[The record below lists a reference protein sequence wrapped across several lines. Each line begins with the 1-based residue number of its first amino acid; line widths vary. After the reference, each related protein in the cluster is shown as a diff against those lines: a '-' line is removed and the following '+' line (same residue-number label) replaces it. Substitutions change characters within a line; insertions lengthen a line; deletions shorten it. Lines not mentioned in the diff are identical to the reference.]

1 MKQIEAQFS
10 VSPRILDHLGIAAY
24 NSLRKCLAELA
35 ANSYDADATKVSVT
49 LPDTINEDAF
59 IDIEDN
65 GSGMSEKD
73 VCDNYLFIGR
83 DRRKD
88 GDKTS
93 KGRLV
98 IGSKGIG
105 KLAGFGVA
113 SRMEVTTWKDGTQ
126 VTFTLDRESFDD
138 MQALSAS
145 KISITSATTA
155 HKNGTR
161 IRLARLSKDLQLP
174 DATAL
179 RRHLHKA
186 LPERPDFRVF
196 VNDVECTAEDV
207 PGERQ
212 EILQLIP
219 AAGTVKGF
227 YIIANSR
234 QTSPGLSI
242 RVRGRLIT
250 EPSLFG
256 LDTRAHG
263 FFTAEK
269 IVGELNAD
277 FLDPEGSS
285 GHIHG
290 LINTSRD
297 GFLEDSP
304 IVKALQQWAQSF
316 LKGII
321 QGVDAKEQKKRTNEL
336 LEKPGIR
343 ERFDRM
349 PAHVRGVARKVI
361 EGVVPKLRNV
371 GDEEAEALIEW
382 ILRYYESNVL
392 RELMKVILA
401 ADINET
407 EKLAELLQDW
417 GLKQVTSVVEIIK
430 EQIEIIGKLEELV
443 RSNKSKEVELHTL
456 IEKNLWL
463 VREGLELWSSDKP
476 LKTVLDDRIKQI
488 YKDKQDLRPDLVCK
502 SRDQGNEAVI
512 IEFKRPKEKIVMDHV
527 TQAMEYEGLIKKHR
541 PNITFNVYVVG
552 REYDPGVLA
561 MKDKLEKASVHLWS
575 FEEILQKARV
585 RFEEILE
592 ILGR

>member
-1 MKQIEAQFS
+1 
-10 VSPRILDHLGIAAY
+10 VSI
-24 NSLRKCLAELA
+24 S
-35 ANSYDADATKVSVT
+35 
-49 LPDTINEDAF
+49 LPDAIGDSAF
-59 IDIEDN
+59 IDMEDN
-65 GSGMSEKD
+65 GIGMSDKD
-73 VCDNYLFIGR
+73 VRESYLFIGR
-83 DRRKD
+83 DRRKE
-88 GDKTS
+88 GDKTKS
-93 KGRLV
+93 GRLV

-113 SRMEVTTWKDGTQ
+113 ARMEITAWKDGTQ
-126 VTFTLDRESFDD
+126 VTFVLDRESFDD
-138 MQALSAS
+138 MNALAS
-145 KISITSATTA
+145 FKIPIICSPSS
-155 HKNGTR
+155 HKNGMKV
-161 IRLARLSKDLQLP
+161 RLARLSKDLQLP
-174 DATAL
+174 APDL
-179 RRHLHKA
+179 IRRHLHKA
-186 LPERPDFRVF
+186 LPQRPDFRVF
-196 VNDVECTAEDV
+196 VNEVECTAEDV
-207 PGERQ
+207 AGERH
-212 EILQLIP
+212 EIAQDI
-219 AAGTVKGF
+219 AGVGNLRGF
-227 YIIANSR
+227 YIVSNSR
-234 QTSPGLSI
+234 QQSPGLSI
-242 RVRGRLIT
+242 RVRGRLVT

-256 LDTRAHG
+256 LDTRTHG

-269 IVGELNAD
+269 IVGEINAD
-277 FLDPEGSS
+277 FLDPEGSV

-304 IVKALQQWAQSF
+304 IVQGLMEWAKGF
-316 LKGII
+316 LKEVI

-336 LEKPGIR
+336 LDRPGIR
-343 ERFDRM
+343 DRLDRM
-349 PAHVRGVARKVI
+349 PAHVRGLARKVV
-361 EGVVPKLRNV
+361 ESVVPKLRNV
-371 GDEEAEALIEW
+371 ADEEAENLIEW

-407 EKLAELLQDW
+407 EKLAGLLQDW

-443 RSNKSKEVELHTL
+443 RSNKSKEIELHTL

-476 LKTVLDDRIKQI
+476 LKTVLDDRINQI

>member
-1 MKQIEAQFS
+1 MKQIEASFS

-35 ANSYDADATKVSVT
+35 ANSYDADATNVSIS
-49 LPDTINEDAF
+49 LPDAIDDSAF
-59 IDIEDN
+59 IDMEDN
-65 GSGMSEKD
+65 GVGMSDKD
-73 VCDNYLFIGR
+73 VRESYLFIGR
-83 DRRKD
+83 DRRKE
-88 GDKTS
+88 GDKTKS
-93 KGRLV
+93 GRLV

-113 SRMEVTTWKDGTQ
+113 GRMEITAWKDGTQ
-126 VTFTLDRESFDD
+126 VAFILDRETFDD
-138 MQALSAS
+138 MTALAS
-145 KISITSATTA
+145 FKIPITCTPSS
-155 HKNGTR
+155 HKSGMKV
-161 IRLARLSKDLQLP
+161 RLARLSKDLQLP
-174 DATAL
+174 ASDVI

-186 LPERPDFRVF
+186 LPQLPDFRVF
-196 VNDVECTAEDV
+196 VNEVECTAEDV
-207 PGERQ
+207 TGERHAFAQ
-212 EILQLIP
+212 DI
-219 AAGTVKGF
+219 AGVGNVGGF
-227 YIIANSR
+227 YIVSNSR
-234 QTSPGLSI
+234 QSSPGLSI
-242 RVRGRLIT
+242 RVRGRLVT

-269 IVGELNAD
+269 IVGEINAD
-277 FLDPEGSS
+277 FLDPKGSA

-304 IVKALQQWAQSF
+304 IVQGLIRWAQDF
-316 LKGII
+316 LKEVI
-321 QGVDAKEQKKRTNEL
+321 QGVDANEQKKRTNEL
-336 LEKPGIR
+336 LDRPGIR
-343 ERFDRM
+343 ERLDRM
-349 PAHVRGVARKVI
+349 PAHVRSLARKVV
-361 EGVVPKLRNV
+361 ESVVPKLRNV
-371 GDEEAEALIEW
+371 ADEEAENLIEW
-382 ILRYYESNVL
+382 ILRYYASNVL

-407 EKLAELLQDW
+407 EKLAGLLQDW

-443 RSNKSKEVELHTL
+443 RSNKSKEIELHTL

-476 LKTVLDDRIKQI
+476 LKTVLDDHINQI
-488 YKDKQDLRPDLVCK
+488 YKAKQDLRPDLVCK

>member
-35 ANSYDADATKVSVT
+35 ANSYDADATKVSIT
-49 LPDTINEDAF
+49 LPDAINEDAF

-65 GSGMSEKD
+65 GTGMSEKD

-88 GDKTS
+88 GGKTS
-93 KGRLV
+93 YGRLV

-113 SRMEVTTWKDGTQ
+113 SRMEVTTWKDSTQ
-126 VTFTLDRESFDD
+126 VTFILDRESFDD
-138 MQALSAS
+138 MQSLSAS

-155 HKNGTR
+155 HNNGTR

-174 DATAL
+174 DAIAL

-212 EILQLIP
+212 EIFRLIP
-219 AAGTVKGF
+219 EAGIVKGF

-234 QTSPGLSI
+234 QASPGLSI

-316 LKGII
+316 LKDII
-321 QGVDAKEQKKRTNEL
+321 QGVDAK
-336 LEKPGIR
+336 
-343 ERFDRM
+343 DR
-349 PAHVRGVARKVI
+349 
-361 EGVVPKLRNV
+361 RNV
-371 GDEEAEALIEW
+371 PTSC
-382 ILRYYESNVL
+382 LRSPAFANDS
-392 RELMKVILA
+392 IGC
-401 ADINET
+401 
-407 EKLAELLQDW
+407 QP
-417 GLKQVTSVVEIIK
+417 TS
-430 EQIEIIGKLEELV
+430 
-443 RSNKSKEVELHTL
+443 EV
-456 IEKNLWL
+456 
-463 VREGLELWSSDKP
+463 
-476 LKTVLDDRIKQI
+476 
-488 YKDKQDLRPDLVCK
+488 
-502 SRDQGNEAVI
+502 
-512 IEFKRPKEKIVMDHV
+512 
-527 TQAMEYEGLIKKHR
+527 
-541 PNITFNVYVVG
+541 
-552 REYDPGVLA
+552 
-561 MKDKLEKASVHLWS
+561 
-575 FEEILQKARV
+575 
-585 RFEEILE
+585 
-592 ILGR
+592 

>member
-35 ANSYDADATKVSVT
+35 ANSYDADAMKVSIT
-49 LPDTINEDAF
+49 LPDAINEDAF

-65 GSGMSEKD
+65 GTGMSEKD

-126 VTFTLDRESFDD
+126 VTFILDRESFDD

-155 HKNGTR
+155 HNNGTR
-161 IRLARLSKDLQLP
+161 IRLAQLSKDLQLP
-174 DATAL
+174 DAIAL

-212 EILQLIP
+212 EISQLIR

-234 QTSPGLSI
+234 QASPGLSI

-316 LKGII
+316 LKDII

-349 PAHVRGVARKVI
+349 PAHVRSVARKVI

-401 ADINET
+401 ANINET
-407 EKLAELLQDW
+407 EKLAGLLQDW

-443 RSNKSKEVELHTL
+443 QSNKSKEVELHTL

-476 LKTVLDDRIKQI
+476 LKAVLDGRINQI

-541 PNITFNVYVVG
+541 PSIAFNVYVVG

-561 MKDKLEKASVHLWS
+561 MKDKLERASVHLWS
-575 FEEILQKARV
+575 FEEILQKSRI

>member
-1 MKQIEAQFS
+1 MKQIEASFS
-10 VSPRILDHLGIAAY
+10 VSPRILDHLGVAAY

-35 ANSYDADATKVSVT
+35 ANSYDADATSVSIS
-49 LPDTINEDAF
+49 LPDAISDAAL

-65 GSGMSEKD
+65 GIGMTEID
-73 VCDNYLFIGR
+73 VRESYLFIGR
-83 DRRKD
+83 DRRKG
-88 GDKTS
+88 GDRSKT
-93 KGRLV
+93 GRLV

-113 SRMEVTTWKDGTQ
+113 TRMEITTWKDGTQ
-126 VTFTLDRESFDD
+126 VTFALDRESFDD
-138 MQALSAS
+138 MAALAS
-145 KISITSATTA
+145 FKIPIICSPSSHA
-155 HKNGTR
+155 NGMKV
-161 IRLARLSKDLQLP
+161 RLARLSKDLQLP
-174 DATAL
+174 EASL
-179 RRHLHKA
+179 MRRHLHKA
-186 LPERPDFRVF
+186 LPQRPDFRVF
-196 VNDVECTAEDV
+196 VNEVECTAEDV
-207 PGERQ
+207 AGERHEFSQ
-212 EILQLIP
+212 NVTGV
-219 AAGTVKGF
+219 GTVRGF
-227 YIIANSR
+227 YIVSNSR
-234 QTSPGLSI
+234 QQSPGLSI
-242 RVRGRLIT
+242 RVRGRLVT

-269 IVGELNAD
+269 IVGEINAD
-277 FLDPEGSS
+277 FLDPEGSV

-304 IVKALQQWAQSF
+304 IVQGLMVWAQSF
-316 LKGII
+316 LKEVI
-321 QGVDAKEQKKRTNEL
+321 QGVDATEQTKRINEFL
-336 LEKPGIR
+336 DKPGIR
-343 ERFDRM
+343 ERLDRM
-349 PAHVRGVARKVI
+349 PTHVRGLAKKVVASI
-361 EGVVPKLRNV
+361 IPKLRNV
-371 GDEEAEALIEW
+371 GDEEAENLIEW

-407 EKLAELLQDW
+407 EKLAGLLQDW

-443 RSNKSKEVELHTL
+443 RSNKSKEIELHTL

-476 LKTVLDDRIKQI
+476 LKTVLSERIDQV
-488 YKDKQDLRPDLVCK
+488 YKDKQELRPDLVCK
-502 SRDQGNEAVI
+502 SRDHGDEAVI

-527 TQAMEYEGLIKKHR
+527 TQAMEYEGLINKHR
-541 PNITFNVYVVG
+541 PNIRFNVYIVG
-552 REYDPGVLA
+552 REYDPSVLA

>member
-1 MKQIEAQFS
+1 MKQIEASFS

-35 ANSYDADATKVSVT
+35 ANSYDADATNVSIS
-49 LPDTINEDAF
+49 LPDAIDDSAF
-59 IDIEDN
+59 IDMEDN
-65 GSGMSEKD
+65 GVGMSDKD
-73 VCDNYLFIGR
+73 VRESYLFIGR
-83 DRRKD
+83 DRRKE
-88 GDKTS
+88 GDKTKS
-93 KGRLV
+93 GRLV

-113 SRMEVTTWKDGTQ
+113 GRMEITAWKDGTQ
-126 VTFTLDRESFDD
+126 VAFILDRETFDD
-138 MQALSAS
+138 MTALAS
-145 KISITSATTA
+145 FKIPITCTPSS
-155 HKNGTR
+155 HKSGMKV
-161 IRLARLSKDLQLP
+161 RLARLSKDLQLP
-174 DATAL
+174 ASDVI

-186 LPERPDFRVF
+186 LPQLPDFRVF
-196 VNDVECTAEDV
+196 VNEVECTAEDV
-207 PGERQ
+207 TGERHAFAQ
-212 EILQLIP
+212 DI
-219 AAGTVKGF
+219 AGVGNVGGF
-227 YIIANSR
+227 YIVSNSR
-234 QTSPGLSI
+234 QSSPGLSI
-242 RVRGRLIT
+242 RVRGRLVT

-269 IVGELNAD
+269 IVGEINAD
-277 FLDPEGSS
+277 FLDPEGSA

-304 IVKALQQWAQSF
+304 IVQGLIRWAQDF
-316 LKGII
+316 LKEVI
-321 QGVDAKEQKKRTNEL
+321 QGVDANEQKKRTNEL
-336 LEKPGIR
+336 LDRPGIR
-343 ERFDRM
+343 ERLDRM
-349 PAHVRGVARKVI
+349 PAHVRSLARKVV
-361 EGVVPKLRNV
+361 ESVVPKLRNV
-371 GDEEAEALIEW
+371 ADEEAENLIEW
-382 ILRYYESNVL
+382 ILRYYASNVL

-407 EKLAELLQDW
+407 EKLAGLLQDW

-443 RSNKSKEVELHTL
+443 RSNKSKEIELHTL

-476 LKTVLDDRIKQI
+476 LKTVLDDHINQI
-488 YKDKQDLRPDLVCK
+488 YKAKQDLRPDLVCK

>member
-1 MKQIEAQFS
+1 MKQIEASFS

-35 ANSYDADATKVSVT
+35 ANSYDADATRVLIG
-49 LPDTINEDAF
+49 LPDAIGDSAF
-59 IDIEDN
+59 IDMEDN

-73 VCDNYLFIGR
+73 VRESYLFIGR

-88 GDKTS
+88 GDRTKAE
-93 KGRLV
+93 RLV

-113 SRMEVTTWKDGTQ
+113 ARMEITAWKDGTQ
-126 VTFTLDRESFDD
+126 VMFVLDRETFDD
-138 MQALSAS
+138 MTALAS
-145 KISITSATTA
+145 FKIPITCTPSS
-155 HKNGTR
+155 HKNGMKV
-161 IRLARLSKDLQLP
+161 RLAHLSKDLQLP
-174 DATAL
+174 EAGL
-179 RRHLHKA
+179 IRRHLHKA
-186 LPERPDFRVF
+186 LPQPPDFRVF
-196 VNDVECTAEDV
+196 VNEVECTAEDV
-207 PGERQ
+207 AGERHEFAQ
-212 EILQLIP
+212 DIAEV
-219 AAGTVKGF
+219 GSVRGF
-227 YIIANSR
+227 YIVSNSR
-234 QTSPGLSI
+234 QQSPGLSI
-242 RVRGRLIT
+242 RVRGRLVT

-269 IVGELNAD
+269 IVGEINAD
-277 FLDPEGSS
+277 FLDPEGSV

-304 IVKALQQWAQSF
+304 IVQGLMGWAQSF
-316 LKGII
+316 LKEVI

-336 LEKPGIR
+336 LDKPGIR
-343 ERFDRM
+343 ERLNRM
-349 PAHVRGVARKVI
+349 PAHVRGLARKVV
-361 EGVVPKLRNV
+361 ESVVPKLRNV
-371 GDEEAEALIEW
+371 ADEEAEDLIEW
-382 ILRYYESNVL
+382 ILRYYESNIL

-443 RSNKSKEVELHTL
+443 RSNKSKEIELHTL

-476 LKTVLDDRIKQI
+476 LKTVLDDRIDQI

-512 IEFKRPKEKIVMDHV
+512 IEFKRPKEKIIMDHV

-541 PNITFNVYVVG
+541 PNIRFNVYVVG
-552 REYDPGVLA
+552 REYDPSVLA
-561 MKDKLEKASVHLWS
+561 MKDKLEMASVHLWS
-575 FEEILQKARV
+575 FEEILQKSRI

>member
-1 MKQIEAQFS
+1 MK
-10 VSPRILDHLGIAAY
+10 V
-24 NSLRKCLAELA
+24 
-35 ANSYDADATKVSVT
+35 
-49 LPDTINEDAF
+49 
-59 IDIEDN
+59 
-65 GSGMSEKD
+65 
-73 VCDNYLFIGR
+73 
-83 DRRKD
+83 
-88 GDKTS
+88 
-93 KGRLV
+93 
-98 IGSKGIG
+98 
-105 KLAGFGVA
+105 
-113 SRMEVTTWKDGTQ
+113 
-126 VTFTLDRESFDD
+126 
-138 MQALSAS
+138 
-145 KISITSATTA
+145 
-155 HKNGTR
+155 
-161 IRLARLSKDLQLP
+161 RLARLSKDLQLP
-174 DATAL
+174 ASDVI

-186 LPERPDFRVF
+186 LPQLPDFRVF
-196 VNDVECTAEDV
+196 VNEVECTAEDV
-207 PGERQ
+207 TGERHAFAQ
-212 EILQLIP
+212 DI
-219 AAGTVKGF
+219 AGVGNVGGF
-227 YIIANSR
+227 YIVSSSR
-234 QTSPGLSI
+234 QSSPGLSI
-242 RVRGRLIT
+242 RVRGRLVT

-256 LDTRAHG
+256 LDTRSHG

-269 IVGELNAD
+269 IVGEINAD
-277 FLDPEGSS
+277 FLDPEGSA

-304 IVKALQQWAQSF
+304 IVQGLIRWAHDF
-316 LKGII
+316 LKEVI
-321 QGVDAKEQKKRTNEL
+321 QGVDANEQKKRTNEL
-336 LEKPGIR
+336 LDRPGIR
-343 ERFDRM
+343 ERLDRM
-349 PAHVRGVARKVI
+349 PAHVRSLARKVV
-361 EGVVPKLRNV
+361 ESVVPKLRNV
-371 GDEEAEALIEW
+371 ADEEAENLIEW

-392 RELMKVILA
+392 RELMKVILT

-407 EKLAELLQDW
+407 EKLAGLLQDW

-443 RSNKSKEVELHTL
+443 RSNKSKEIELHTL

-463 VREGLELWSSDKP
+463 IRESLELWSSDKP
-476 LKTVLDDRIKQI
+476 LKTVLDDHINQI